1 MILTK
6 LRRNNMLKGAIFDH
20 DGLMFDTEK
29 VWQAN
34 WKLVADE
41 MGITLPEEFKKEI
54 CGSSGQHMLDVIQK
68 YYHVEDGTSIRNRVR
83 QGVFDDEA
91 KHIDMKEGL
100 LDILEMFKRHGVK
113 MAVASSSQK
122 EMIVRNLKNAN
133 VEDYFE
139 VVVSGQ
145 EVEHGKPSP
154 DIFLL
159 AAERLGLD
167 AKDCYV
173 FEDAYNGVQ
182 AGVASSAKTIMIP
195 DLVQPNEE
203 IRSMVADV
211 CTTLKE
217 AADKIESNVL

>member
-1 MILTK
+1 
-6 LRRNNMLKGAIFDH
+6 MLKGAIFDH

-41 MGITLPEEFKKEI
+41 MNITLPEEFKKEI

-68 YYHVEDGTSIRNRVR
+68 YYHVEDGTSIRDRVR

-100 LDILEMFKRHGVK
+100 LDILEMFQRYGVK

-145 EVEHGKPSP
+145 EVKHGKPAP

-173 FEDAYNGVQ
+173 FEDAFNGVQ
-182 AGVASSAKTIMIP
+182 AGVASLAKTIMIP
-195 DLVQPNEE
+195 DLVQPTDE
-203 IRSMVADV
+203 IRNMVADV

-217 AADKIESNVL
+217 ASDKIEKNLL

>member
-1 MILTK
+1 
-6 LRRNNMLKGAIFDH
+6 MLKGAIFDH

-29 VWQAN
+29 IWQAN

-41 MGITLPEEFKKEI
+41 MNITLPEEFQKEI
-54 CGSSGQHMLDVIQK
+54 CGSSGQRMLDVIQK
-68 YYHVEDGTSIRNRVR
+68 YYHVEDGTSIRDRVR

-100 LDILEMFKRHGVK
+100 LDILEMFQKHGVK

-122 EMIVRNLKNAN
+122 EMIVRNLRKAN

-145 EVEHGKPSP
+145 EVEHGKPAP

-167 AKDCYV
+167 AKECYV

-182 AGVASSAKTIMIP
+182 AGVASKAKTIMIP
-195 DLVQPNEE
+195 DLVQPTDE
-203 IRSMVADV
+203 IRNIVAAV

-217 AADKIESNVL
+217 ASDKIEENLL

>member
-1 MILTK
+1 
-6 LRRNNMLKGAIFDH
+6 MLKGAIFDH

-41 MGITLPEEFKKEI
+41 MNITLPEEFKKEI

-68 YYHVEDGTSIRNRVR
+68 YYHVEDGTSIRDRVR

-91 KHIDMKEGL
+91 KHLDMKEGL
-100 LDILEMFKRHGVK
+100 LDILEMFKKHDVK

-122 EMIVRNLKNAN
+122 EMIVRNLRNAN

-145 EVEHGKPSP
+145 EVEH
-154 DIFLL
+154 
-159 AAERLGLD
+159 
-167 AKDCYV
+167 
-173 FEDAYNGVQ
+173 
-182 AGVASSAKTIMIP
+182 
-195 DLVQPNEE
+195 
-203 IRSMVADV
+203 
-211 CTTLKE
+211 
-217 AADKIESNVL
+217 

>member
-1 MILTK
+1 
-6 LRRNNMLKGAIFDH
+6 MLKGAIFDH

-100 LDILEMFKRHGVK
+100 LDILEMFKKHGVK

-167 AKDCYV
+167 AKDCFV

>member
-1 MILTK
+1 
-6 LRRNNMLKGAIFDH
+6 MLKGAIFDH

-29 VWQAN
+29 IWQAN

-41 MGITLPEEFKKEI
+41 MNITLPEEFQKEI

-68 YYHVEDGTSIRNRVR
+68 YYHVEDGTSIRDRVR

-100 LDILEMFKRHGVK
+100 LDILEMFQKHGVK

-122 EMIVRNLKNAN
+122 EMIVRNLRKAN

-145 EVEHGKPSP
+145 EVEHGKPAP

-167 AKDCYV
+167 AKECYV

-182 AGVASSAKTIMIP
+182 AGVASKAKTIMIP
-195 DLVQPNEE
+195 DLVQPTDE
-203 IRSMVADV
+203 IRNIVAAV

-217 AADKIESNVL
+217 ASDKIEENLL

>member
-1 MILTK
+1 
-6 LRRNNMLKGAIFDH
+6 MLKGAIFDH

-29 VWQAN
+29 IWQAN
-34 WKLVADE
+34 WNLVADE
-41 MGITLPEEFKKEI
+41 MNITLPEEFQKEI

-68 YYHVEDGTSIRNRVR
+68 YYHAEDGTSIRDRVR

-100 LDILEMFKRHGVK
+100 LDILEMFQKHGVK

-122 EMIVRNLKNAN
+122 EMIVRNLRKAN

-145 EVEHGKPSP
+145 EVEHGKPAP

-167 AKDCYV
+167 AKECYV

-182 AGVASSAKTIMIP
+182 AGVASKAKTIMIP
-195 DLVQPNEE
+195 DLVQPTDE
-203 IRSMVADV
+203 IRNMVAAV

-217 AADKIESNVL
+217 ASDKIEENLL

>member
-1 MILTK
+1 
-6 LRRNNMLKGAIFDH
+6 MLKGAIFDH

-100 LDILEMFKRHGVK
+100 LDILEMFKKHGVK

>member
-1 MILTK
+1 
-6 LRRNNMLKGAIFDH
+6 MLKGAIFDH

-29 VWQAN
+29 IWQAN
-34 WKLVADE
+34 WNLVADE
-41 MGITLPEEFKKEI
+41 MNITLPEEFQKEI

-68 YYHVEDGTSIRNRVR
+68 YYHVEDGTSIRDRVR

-100 LDILEMFKRHGVK
+100 LDILEMFQKHGVK

-122 EMIVRNLKNAN
+122 EMIVRNLRKAN

-145 EVEHGKPSP
+145 EVEHGKPAP

-167 AKDCYV
+167 AKECYV

-182 AGVASSAKTIMIP
+182 AGVASKAKTIMIP
-195 DLVQPNEE
+195 DLVQPTDE
-203 IRSMVADV
+203 IRNIVADV

-217 AADKIESNVL
+217 ASDKIEENLL

>member
-1 MILTK
+1 
-6 LRRNNMLKGAIFDH
+6 MLKGAIFDH

-34 WKLVADE
+34 WKKVADE
-41 MGITLPEEFKKEI
+41 MGIVLPDEFKHEI
-54 CGSSGQHMLDVIQK
+54 CGTSGQLMLDVIQK
-68 YYHVEDGTSIRNRVR
+68 YYHVEDGIEIQKRVR
-83 QGVFDDEA
+83 QGVNEDEE

-100 LDILEMFKRHGVK
+100 IDILEMFQKNGVK

-122 EMIVRNLKNAN
+122 PMIERNLRNAE
-133 VEDYFE
+133 VAQYFDA
-139 VVVSGQ
+139 VVSGS

-173 FEDAYNGVQ
+173 FEDAINGVN
-182 AGVASSAKTIMIP
+182 AGVASGAKTIMIP
-195 DLVQPNEE
+195 DLTQPTDE
-203 IRSMVADV
+203 IRAKVAMV
-211 CTTLKE
+211 CKTLKE
-217 AADKIESNVL
+217 ASDLIEEGKL

>member
-1 MILTK
+1 
-6 LRRNNMLKGAIFDH
+6 MLKGAIFDH

-29 VWQAN
+29 IWQAN

-41 MGITLPEEFKKEI
+41 MNITLPEEFKKEI

-68 YYHVEDGTSIRNRVR
+68 YYHVEDGTSIRDRVR

-100 LDILEMFKRHGVK
+100 LDILEMFQRHGVK

-133 VEDYFE
+133 VEDYFA

-145 EVEHGKPSP
+145 EVKHGKPAP

-182 AGVASSAKTIMIP
+182 AGVASLAKTIMIP
-195 DLVQPNEE
+195 DLVQPTDE
-203 IRSMVADV
+203 IKSMVADV

-217 AADKIESNVL
+217 ASDKIEKNLL

>member
-1 MILTK
+1 
-6 LRRNNMLKGAIFDH
+6 MLKGAIFDH

-41 MGITLPEEFKKEI
+41 MNITLPEEFKKEI

-68 YYHVEDGTSIRNRVR
+68 YYHVEDGTSIRDRVR

-91 KHIDMKEGL
+91 KHLDMKEGL
-100 LDILEMFKRHGVK
+100 LDILEMFKKHDVK

-122 EMIVRNLKNAN
+122 EMIVRNLRNAN

-145 EVEHGKPSP
+145 EVEHGKPAP

-167 AKDCYV
+167 AKACYV

-182 AGVASSAKTIMIP
+182 AGVASKAKTIMIP
-195 DLVQPNEE
+195 DLVQPTEE
-203 IRSMVADV
+203 IRNMVADV

-217 AADKIESNVL
+217 ASDKIEKNLL

>member
-1 MILTK
+1 
-6 LRRNNMLKGAIFDH
+6 MLKGAIFDH

-29 VWQAN
+29 IWQAN
-34 WKLVADE
+34 WNLVADE
-41 MGITLPEEFKKEI
+41 MNITLPEEFQKEI

-68 YYHVEDGTSIRNRVR
+68 YYHVEDGTSIRDRVR

-100 LDILEMFKRHGVK
+100 LDILEMFQKHGVK

-122 EMIVRNLKNAN
+122 EMIVRNLRKAN

-145 EVEHGKPSP
+145 EVEHGKPAP

-167 AKDCYV
+167 AKECYV

-182 AGVASSAKTIMIP
+182 AGVASKAKTIMIP
-195 DLVQPNEE
+195 DLVQPTDE
-203 IRSMVADV
+203 IRNIVAAV

-217 AADKIESNVL
+217 ASDKIEENLL